1 MLIGELAK
9 KTGLS
14 KDTIRFYEKSG
25 LITAQE
31 RQAGTRLYKEFSEET
46 AERLLM
52 ITQGKGLGFTLK
64 EIKQLIDE
72 WKDGTMPEEEQ
83 IRVIERKLEEIAQ
96 KMQHLAE
103 IKTYLTAKLTKLKCL
118 SRPEEQGRPHSPGA
132 SPEDSRITSSVGST

>member
-9 KTGLS
+9 RTGLS

-64 EIKQLIDE
+64 EIKQLMDE
-72 WKDGTMPEEEQ
+72 WKDGTMPEDEQ
-83 IRVIERKLEEIAQ
+83 IRVIERKLEEVAQ
-96 KMQHLAE
+96 KMQQLGE
-103 IKTYLTAKLTKLKCL
+103 IKTYLTAKLTKLKGTQ
-118 SRPEEQGRPHSPGA
+118 E
-132 SPEDSRITSSVGST
+132 ITSGCATEMKLDKEQLCDRA